1 LNAVSFSPNVVRV
14 ESRLWDDD
22 DGEDHAVGRSYDEEF
37 TAFVVASL
45 PDLRRTAYLMCGNWH
60 HAEDA
65 AQEALIR
72 VYRSWR
78 QVDRREGLLAYARRT
93 TIRILIDQS
102 RRPWR
107 RERSTDSPES
117 HHALDPTAEVDE
129 RDAMVRAL
137 LSLSPGRRACVVL
150 RYYHDLTVA
159 ETAHALGRSEGTVKS
174 QTSDALRALRGLV
187 GEVVDSRSL
196 P

>member
-1 LNAVSFSPNVVRV
+1 
-14 ESRLWDDD
+14 
-22 DGEDHAVGRSYDEEF
+22 VGRSYDEEF
-37 TAFVVASL
+37 TAFAVASI

-78 QVDRREGLLAYARRT
+78 RVDKREGLLAYARRT

-107 RERSTDSPES
+107 REKSTDRPES
-117 HHALDPTAEVDE
+117 TQAVDPTAEVDE
-129 RDAMVRAL
+129 RESMVRAL

-159 ETAHALGRSEGTVKS
+159 ETARALGCSEGTVKS
-174 QTSDALRALRGLV
+174 QTSDALNALRSLV
-187 GEVVDSRSL
+187 GEAVDSRRSL
-196 P
+196 

>member
-1 LNAVSFSPNVVRV
+1 
-14 ESRLWDDD
+14 
-22 DGEDHAVGRSYDEEF
+22 
-37 TAFVVASL
+37 
-45 PDLRRTAYLMCGNWH
+45 MCGNWH

-65 AQEALIR
+65 VQEALIR

-78 QVDRREGLLAYARRT
+78 RIGRREGLLAYARRT

-107 RERSTDSPES
+107 RERSTGTVTSD
-117 HHALDPTAEVDE
+117 HAVDPTAEVDQRE
-129 RDAMVRAL
+129 AMVRAL
-137 LSLSPGRRACVVL
+137 SSLSPGRRACVVL

-159 ETAHALGRSEGTVKS
+159 ETARALGCSEGTVKS
-174 QTSDALRALRGLV
+174 QTADGLRALRRLV
-187 GEVVDSRSL
+187 GEVVDSRRV

>member
-1 LNAVSFSPNVVRV
+1 VR
-14 ESRLWDDD
+14 
-22 DGEDHAVGRSYDEEF
+22 RSYDEEF
-37 TAFVVASL
+37 TSFAVASL

-78 QVDRREGLLAYARRT
+78 RIDRREGLLAYARRT

-107 RERSTDSPES
+107 RERSIDRPES
-117 HHALDPTAEVDE
+117 NQAVDPTAEVDE
-129 RDAMVRAL
+129 REAMVRAL
-137 LSLSPGRRACVVL
+137 SSLSPGRRACVVL

-159 ETAHALGRSEGTVKS
+159 ETARALGCSEGTVKS
-174 QTSDALRALRGLV
+174 QTSDALKALRELV
-187 GEVVDSRSL
+187 GEVVNSRSVQ
-196 P
+196 

>member
-1 LNAVSFSPNVVRV
+1 
-14 ESRLWDDD
+14 
-22 DGEDHAVGRSYDEEF
+22 VGRSYDEEF
-37 TAFVVASL
+37 TAFAVSSL
-45 PDLRRTAYLMCGNWH
+45 PDLRRTAYLMSGNWH

-78 QVDRREGLLAYARRT
+78 RVDRREGLLAYARRT

-107 RERSTDSPES
+107 RERSTDRPES
-117 HHALDPTAEVDE
+117 NQAVDPTAEVDQRE
-129 RDAMVRAL
+129 AMVRAL

-150 RYYHDLTVA
+150 RFYHDLTVA
-159 ETAHALGRSEGTVKS
+159 ETARALGCSEGTVKS
-174 QTSDALRALRGLV
+174 QTSDALKALRSLV
-187 GEVVDSRSL
+187 GEVVDSRRIS
-196 P
+196 

>member
-1 LNAVSFSPNVVRV
+1 M
-14 ESRLWDDD
+14 
-22 DGEDHAVGRSYDEEF
+22 GRSYDEEF
-37 TAFVVASL
+37 TAFAVASI

-78 QVDRREGLLAYARRT
+78 RVDRREGLLAYARRT

-107 RERSTDSPES
+107 REKSTDRPES
-117 HHALDPTAEVDE
+117 AQTVDPTAEVDE
-129 RDAMVRAL
+129 RDSMVRAL

-159 ETAHALGRSEGTVKS
+159 ETARALGCSEGTVKS
-174 QTSDALRALRGLV
+174 QTSDALKALRALV
-187 GEVVDSRSL
+187 GEVVDSRRSQ
-196 P
+196 

>member
-1 LNAVSFSPNVVRV
+1 
-14 ESRLWDDD
+14 
-22 DGEDHAVGRSYDEEF
+22 VGRSYDEEF
-37 TAFVVASL
+37 TAFAVSSL

-78 QVDRREGLLAYARRT
+78 RVDRREGLLAYARRT

-107 RERSTDSPES
+107 RERSTDRPES
-117 HHALDPTAEVDE
+117 NQAVDPTAEVDQRE
-129 RDAMVRAL
+129 AMVRAL

-150 RYYHDLTVA
+150 RFYHDLTVA
-159 ETAHALGRSEGTVKS
+159 ETARALGCSEGTVKS
-174 QTSDALRALRGLV
+174 QTSDALKALRSLV
-187 GEVVDSRSL
+187 GEVVDSRRIS
-196 P
+196 

>member
-1 LNAVSFSPNVVRV
+1 
-14 ESRLWDDD
+14 
-22 DGEDHAVGRSYDEEF
+22 VGRSYDEEF

-78 QVDRREGLLAYARRT
+78 QVERREGLLAYTRRT

-107 RERSTDSPES
+107 RERSTDTPES
-117 HHALDPTAEVDE
+117 NQAVDPTAEVDE
-129 RDAMVRAL
+129 RDAIVRAL
-137 LSLSPGRRACVVL
+137 SSLSPGRRACVVL
-150 RYYHDLTVA
+150 RYYHDLSVA
-159 ETAHALGRSEGTVKS
+159 ETARALGRSEGTVKS
-174 QTSDALRALRGLV
+174 QTSDALRVLRGLV
-187 GEVVDSRSL
+187 GEVVDSRSI

>member
-1 LNAVSFSPNVVRV
+1 
-14 ESRLWDDD
+14 
-22 DGEDHAVGRSYDEEF
+22 VGRSYDEEF
-37 TAFVVASL
+37 TEFAVASL

-78 QVDRREGLLAYARRT
+78 RVHRREGLLAYARRT
-93 TIRILIDQS
+93 TLRILIDQS
-102 RRPWR
+102 RRPGR
-107 RERSTDSPES
+107 REKATDPPES
-117 HHALDPTAEVDE
+117 HQAVDPTAEVDE
-129 RDAMVRAL
+129 REAMVRAL

-150 RYYHDLTVA
+150 RYYHDLSVA
-159 ETAHALGRSEGTVKS
+159 ETAQALGCSEGTVKS
-174 QTSDALRALRGLV
+174 QTSDALKALRLLV
-187 GEVVDSRSL
+187 GEVVDSRRV